1 MKTDKNGGNET
12 NGAAAT
18 ENADDA
24 GGEDGNEDGADSLST
39 EKAPMAVKA
48 KPKVVS
54 EPTESG
60 DDNDDVEMDADEEE
74 ALLAQVEEQMDEEDE
89 AAVEEDDE
97 DVDIGGSDG
106 LSDPELD
113 EEIEE
118 LSKQRRFP
126 KGPYIKLS
134 CVHCRISCQTFKV
147 RDWST
152 QKPGLPM
159 AYDFLHTYRLT
170 LIICT
175 IARTK
180 RLCDALLCA
189 RRHSLLV
196 CG

>member
-1 MKTDKNGGNET
+1 MRRSTLKKAAVDKKAIESDTESAAVKGDKNGGNET
-12 NGAAAT
+12 NGATAT

-24 GGEDGNEDGADSLST
+24 GEEDGNEDGADSVSNET
-39 EKAPMAVKA
+39 TPKKATTAVKA

-89 AAVEEDDE
+89 AAIDED
-97 DVDIGGSDG
+97 DVDIDNGGSDG
-106 LSDPELD
+106 LSDQELD

-147 RDWST
+147 RDYLS
-152 QKPGLPM
+152 
-159 AYDFLHTYRLT
+159 R
-170 LIICT
+170 I
-175 IARTK
+175 
-180 RLCDALLCA
+180 
-189 RRHSLLV
+189 SL
-196 CG
+196 